1 MSSGSRWTERGGR
14 PDCSRFRK
22 GEEQLIRI
30 QQVSDPSP
38 LVGSSQTGS
47 MARPVHIDQLL
58 DLWRTVGPCRYGDS
72 GHGVGFLP
80 EFWKLPR
87 RIAGRQGNKRR
98 STMGDKGGRKDKE
111 KGKKQKS
118 SKQKKAAKDM
128 EDKQPKRRP

>member
-1 MSSGSRWTERGGR
+1 MTPSGRR
-14 PDCSRFRK
+14 PHA
-22 GEEQLIRI
+22 
-30 QQVSDPSP
+30 PSHARARP

-47 MARPVHIDQLL
+47 KARPVHIDQLL

-72 GHGVGFLP
+72 DHGVRYFP

-87 RIAGRQGNKRR
+87 RIVGRQGNKRR

-118 SKQKKAAKDM
+118 SKQKKAARDM